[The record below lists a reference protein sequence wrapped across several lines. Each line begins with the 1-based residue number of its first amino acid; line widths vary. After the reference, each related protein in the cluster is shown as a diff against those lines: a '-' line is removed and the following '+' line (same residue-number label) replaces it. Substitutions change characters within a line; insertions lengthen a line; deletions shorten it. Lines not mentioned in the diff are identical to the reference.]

1 MNPDEAVVVLGH
13 LLELLSNL
21 EHPEAYLVDSARELP
36 PRLGELCV
44 CTGDGG
50 LGLVQPCAELV
61 VPVIFGV
68 LQPARRL
75 ATFAQGLVDAR
86 ARLVVLVEVLRCK
99 RNASLHGDAPVE
111 HEVGVVRLDLERV
124 PGVGH
129 DDQCCECLNAG
140 KPRFCSRI

>member
-1 MNPDEAVVVLGH
+1 MSTHHLDSQGVQSNPEIAMHSDEAIVVLGY
-13 LLELLSNL
+13 LVDLLSDL
-21 EHPEAYLVDSARELP
+21 KHPEAYLVDSARELP

-99 RNASLHGDAPVE
+99 PWRRAS
-111 HEVGVVRLDLERV
+111 RT
-124 PGVGH
+124 
-129 DDQCCECLNAG
+129 
-140 KPRFCSRI
+140 